1 MKIFI
6 FQPLDWSYCGGG
18 LVISA
23 ESFENAEALLLKDYL
38 EKRRSSW
45 ETAPRL
51 FRENSKEEGG
61 DKCWIV
67 VKEIECT
74 YDKEEIIL
82 YNYNEA

>member
-6 FQPLDWSYCGGG
+6 FQPLNWSYCGGG

-23 ESFENAEALLLKDYL
+23 ESFANAEVLFLKEYL
-38 EKRRSSW
+38 RRRKASY

-51 FRENSKEEGG
+51 FRERSKEEGG
-61 DKCWIV
+61 TNCWIV
-67 VKEIECT
+67 VKEIECS